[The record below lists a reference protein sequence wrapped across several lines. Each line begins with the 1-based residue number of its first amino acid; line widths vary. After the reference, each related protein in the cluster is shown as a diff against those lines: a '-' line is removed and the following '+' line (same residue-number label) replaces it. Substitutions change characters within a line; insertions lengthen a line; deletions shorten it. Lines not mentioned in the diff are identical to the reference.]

1 MQKFKDARTSRDAFV
16 PFARAMKELV
26 RDDDDDDEGG
36 VNVKRRR

>member
-26 RDDDDDDEGG
+26 RDDDDDEGG